1 MKKIKKET
9 WGYLIL
15 ALIGILAFILVLI
28 FLWPEKDKSVQAELI
43 VILICITGYY
53 AIQAQKLVKQQ
64 KLSLDEEKNK
74 RVAEFGEKRIEDFLH
89 VLKVELNNME
99 EKLNRMKTI
108 DSGSNSEIFSVKA
121 NFDPITNLLNK
132 RDYLS
137 TKLLNNALWLF
148 KKDVDESWIKQKN
161 WEKPES
167 RAIWRDELLKRVKT
181 IMKLVERERKD
192 IISHIRKTY
201 GYSVD
206 ETVEKAEKSK
216 PTEKGE

>member
-1 MKKIKKET
+1 MFWEKNKD
-9 WGYLIL
+9 LI
-15 ALIGILAFILVLI
+15 ILAFFWVLA
-28 FLWPEKDKSVQAELI
+28 SS
-43 VILICITGYY
+43 VILFILNLETNDRVEAWAIATLVFVTIFY
-53 AIQAQKLVKQQ
+53 AIQTQNLVK
-64 KLSLDEEKNK
+64 EEKKK
-74 RVAEFGEKRIEDFLH
+74 RGAEFGRIRIEDFLH
-89 VLKVELNNME
+89 VLKVELNHME

-137 TKLLNNALWLF
+137 TKLLNKALWLF
-148 KKDVDESWIKQKN
+148 KKDVDESWIKQEN
-161 WEKPES
+161 WEKLES

-181 IMKLVERERKD
+181 IMKLVEKERKD

>member
-1 MKKIKKET
+1 MFWNKNKD
-9 WGYLIL
+9 LIIIG
-15 ALIGILAFILVLI
+15 LIWIIVSIPSLI
-28 FLWPEKDKSVQAELI
+28 FLYPQIDQMIQAEAI
-43 VILICITGYY
+43 VTLVFVTIFY
-53 AIQAQKLVKQQ
+53 AIQTQNLVK
-64 KLSLDEEKNK
+64 EEKKK
-74 RVAEFGEKRIEDFLH
+74 RGAEFGRIRIEDFLH
-89 VLKVELNNME
+89 VLKVELNHME

-121 NFDPITNLLNK
+121 NFEPITNLLNK

-137 TKLLNNALWLF
+137 TKVLNKALWLF
-148 KKDVDESWIKQKN
+148 KKDVDESWIKQEN

-181 IMKLVERERKD
+181 IMKLVEKERKD